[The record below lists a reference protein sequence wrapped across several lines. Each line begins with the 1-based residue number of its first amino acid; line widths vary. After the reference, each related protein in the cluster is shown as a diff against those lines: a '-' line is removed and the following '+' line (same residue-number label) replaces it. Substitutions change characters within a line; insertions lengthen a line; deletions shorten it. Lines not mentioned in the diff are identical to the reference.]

1 MGMQFGWGK
10 LGRYLGGAFALYTV
24 PEGLFPFLNPDAT
37 KRLLARLAQAEPGEL
52 RWGGLVS
59 MMVGL
64 VLLWMAR
71 NG

>member
-10 LGRYLGGAFALYTV
+10 LGRYLGGAFALYMV
-24 PEGLFPFLNPDAT
+24 PEGLLPFLNPDAT
-37 KRLLARLAQAEPGEL
+37 KRLLARLAQAEPGQL

>member
-1 MGMQFGWGK
+1 
-10 LGRYLGGAFALYTV
+10 V

-37 KRLLARLAQAEPGEL
+37 KRLLARLAQAEPGQL